1 VPVTEPDE
9 VETPVNVVTPGGPS
23 RRTRLV
29 FARDDRVV
37 GEFPVQDR
45 HRDAGGSV
53 QVGILFVFAA
63 DLIEAGC
70 RQRTGEDG
78 VGGRVLDAKSLYL
91 IPSRTNQLTGEAT
104 PVATSGGLVVWKAMI
119 RAEDGQTIAE
129 IVQTI
134 DWPEPAG
141 ALGRTARP
149 DRRLAVAPAEA
160 DAETPVTTV
169 ASRRERILAAATEVI
184 GRKGF
189 ANATIREIA
198 DEAGMHVPTLYQYVV
213 SKDELLELVYKHEQA
228 SLKRDLDVVSRKG
241 GSATEKLAEMLSVAL
256 SVSDQRR
263 RQIGIL
269 NRELKNLKPDARA
282 RMLTEYRSLVRRYET
297 EVAAGI
303 QSGEFRRIDP
313 LIAANFIDMAADIW
327 ALRQFF
333 FSDYALDDYRQAAI
347 ALVLSGLKAGDDD
360 PAE

>member
-1 VPVTEPDE
+1 MRASEPDE
-9 VETPVNVVTPGGPS
+9 AETPVTVVTPEGS
-23 RRTRLV
+23 SHRTRLV

-70 RQRTGEDG
+70 RQRTGEDD
-78 VGGRVLDAKSLYL
+78 VRGRVLDAKSLYL

-104 PVATSGGLVVWKAMI
+104 PVATSGGLVVWKAVI

-134 DWPEPAG
+134 DWPESTG
-141 ALGRTARP
+141 VSVRTARP
-149 DRRLAVAPAEA
+149 DRRLAVAPAAET
-160 DAETPVTTV
+160 ETPVTTV

-198 DEAGMHVPTLYQYVV
+198 DEAGMHVPTLYQYVA
-213 SKDELLELVYKHEQA
+213 SKDALLELVYKHEQA

-241 GSATEKLAEMLSVAL
+241 GTATEKLAEMLSVAL
-256 SVSDQRR
+256 SVSDERR

-333 FSDYALDDYRQAAI
+333 FSDYALDDYRAAAI
-347 ALVLSGLKAGDDD
+347 ALVLSGLKAGDGD
-360 PAE
+360 PME